1 MRKFLL
7 TSAAFG
13 MLVTGAEAAPFAG
26 GRALGIDTPTA
37 VESVFWRRVCN
48 PYGRHCRLVWI
59 RRHWR

>member
-7 TSAAFG
+7 AAAALG
-13 MLVTGAEAAPFAG
+13 MLATSVEAAPFAG
-26 GRALGIDTPTA
+26 GRAVGANTA
-37 VESVFWRRVCN
+37 SVAESVFWRRECN